1 MPAEP
6 AALEA
11 NGLRKSF
18 GGLIAVGGVD
28 LDLRRGELHALIGP
42 NGAGKTTLVGLLGG
56 GLRPDAGRVRLS
68 GRDVTGLTVAA
79 RARLGLGR
87 GFQVPR
93 LFLSADV
100 LDHALAGAL
109 AGCGH
114 GFGLWR
120 NPARDP
126 MLVAIARESLARVGL
141 DGIGDR
147 PVAGLSHG
155 QRRRVEFATV
165 LAARPSVLL
174 LDEPLAGLGPE
185 ESASLITLLARL
197 KGEHAILLVEHDTDA
212 VFRLADR
219 VTVLVEGR
227 VVASGAPA
235 EVRRDAGVR
244 AAYLGTAAE
253 AA

>member
-1 MPAEP
+1 
-6 AALEA
+6 
-11 NGLRKSF
+11 
-18 GGLIAVGGVD
+18 
-28 LDLRRGELHALIGP
+28 
-42 NGAGKTTLVGLLGG
+42 
-56 GLRPDAGRVRLS
+56 VRLA
-68 GRDVTGLTVAA
+68 GRDVTGLPVAA

-93 LFLSADV
+93 LFLGADV
-100 LDHALAGAL
+100 LGHALAGAL
-109 AGCGH
+109 AGRGR
-114 GFGLWR
+114 GFGVWR

-126 MLVAIARESLARVGL
+126 ALVAVAREALARVGL
-141 DGIGDR
+141 DGIENR

-155 QRRRVEFATV
+155 QRRRVELATV
-165 LAARPSVLL
+165 LAAGPRVLL

-185 ESASLITLLARL
+185 ESASLTSLLACL
-197 KGEHAILLVEHDTDA
+197 KGGHAILLVEHDTDA

-244 AAYLGTAAE
+244 AAYLGAAE